1 MIRAAD
7 ERQKSSVARTGIK
20 IDVFTVKALAPREAK
35 RVVAQTDRALSIEK
49 KQFFLPVQNHPTA
62 GYS

>member
-1 MIRAAD
+1 MSD
-7 ERQKSSVARTGIK
+7 KSSSVARTGIK
-20 IDVFTVKALAPREAK
+20 IDVFTVKALALGEAK
-35 RVVAQTDRALSIEK
+35 RVLAQTERALSIEK